1 MSSNVLMVPNCKE
14 DNSANVRWSLLPLS
28 ISFLSHTHILTHPLS
43 IIRTHLSFASSP
55 EQWPSKF
62 PGSLHWN
69 VTNTVWHEGS
79 PSSSV
84 LESRSQSHRTRR
96 PPLRSWTPLNISA
109 RPYKPACERLVSANS
124 KATKQNFCSE
134 LKHLLITQLSRTGN
148 KHRRAH
154 RSQIKALSGYEREQI
169 ISTKSSHSLASFEF
183 WTSSGYKISVS

>member
-43 IIRTHLSFASSP
+43 IIRTHLSFTSSP

-84 LESRSQSHRTRR
+84 SESPSQCHRASR
-96 PPLRSWTPLNISA
+96 PPLRSWTPLNICA
-109 RPYKPACERLVSANS
+109 RPYKPACECLVSANS
-124 KATKQNFCSE
+124 KATKWNFCSE
-134 LKHLLITQLSRTGN
+134 LKHLPISQLSRTGN

-154 RSQIKALSGYEREQI
+154 RSQIKALSGYERVQI
-169 ISTKSSHSLASFEF
+169 ISTNSSHSELAS
-183 WTSSGYKISVS
+183 SSEYKISVS